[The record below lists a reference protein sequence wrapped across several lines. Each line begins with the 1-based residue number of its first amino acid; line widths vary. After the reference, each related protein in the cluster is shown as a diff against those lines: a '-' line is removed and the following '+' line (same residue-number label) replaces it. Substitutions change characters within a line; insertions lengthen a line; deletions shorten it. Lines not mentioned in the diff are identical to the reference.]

1 MNRFAEWALRTP
13 WNGML
18 AGALV
23 STLAC
28 LALPLLAWL
37 PGGLVVL
44 ACLVGGPAMGAWSV
58 SGAALP
64 IAWMFAPAM
73 GWGGALLL
81 AAMALLPALAAG
93 VLLSR
98 SRSLAF
104 AFQAVTMAAAALV
117 LLFRVGLGDPVSVFA
132 PLLEAMQP
140 AFEDMAASMAGLGMG
155 RSAEELATAVARMA
169 WATLA
174 WLLLLTTLSSLFLG
188 LWRFAA
194 LREPGLFG
202 REFASLRLG
211 SLIGWLAVA
220 ALLVNVAAQ
229 LAGGEAWAPAE
240 DLLFVLSGAFLL
252 QGLAI
257 AHALRAAQV
266 TGPLLLAVAYL
277 SIVVFPMLLVGLGLA
292 DTWVRFRERF
302 VNKTPSSTV

>member
-1 MNRFAEWALRTP
+1 
-13 WNGML
+13 
-18 AGALV
+18 LV

-44 ACLVGGPAMGAWSV
+44 ACLAGGPAMGAWSV

-64 IAWMFAPAM
+64 IALMFAPAM
-73 GWGGALLL
+73 GLGAALLL
-81 AAMALLPALAAG
+81 AVMALLPPLAAG
-93 VLLSR
+93 ILLSR
-98 SRSLAF
+98 SRSLSF
-104 AFQAVTMAAAALV
+104 AFQGVTLAAAGLV
-117 LLFRVGLGDPVSVFA
+117 LVFRILFGDPVSVFG
-132 PLLEAMQP
+132 PLLDSMKP
-140 AFEDMAASMAGLGMG
+140 AFEEMAASMAGLGVG

-194 LREPGLFG
+194 LREQGLFG
-202 REFASLRLG
+202 REFVALRLG
-211 SLIGWLAVA
+211 GLIGWLAVG
-220 ALLVNVAAQ
+220 ALLANVAAQ
-229 LAGGEAWAPAE
+229 LAGGDPWAPAE

-257 AHALRAAQV
+257 AHALRSAQV

-277 SIVVFPMLLVGLGLA
+277 SVIVFPMLLVGLGLA

-302 VNKTPSSTV
+302 INKTPSSTV

>member
-1 MNRFAEWALRTP
+1 MNRFAAWALRTP
-13 WNGML
+13 WNGMV
-18 AGALV
+18 AGALL
-23 STLAC
+23 STPAC

-37 PGGLVVL
+37 PGGWVVL
-44 ACLVGGPAMGAWSV
+44 ASLAGGPALGAWSMT
-58 SGAALP
+58 GAALP
-64 IAWMFAPAM
+64 MAWMFAPAM

-81 AAMALLPALAAG
+81 AAMALLPALVAG

-98 SRSLAF
+98 TRSLSF
-104 AFQAVTMAAAALV
+104 VFQAVTLSAAALV
-117 LLFRVGLGDPVSVFA
+117 LLFRAALGDPVSVFA
-132 PLLEAMQP
+132 PLLEAMKP
-140 AFEDMAASMAGLGMG
+140 AFEEMAASMAGLGMG

-169 WATLA
+169 WATLT

-220 ALLVNVAAQ
+220 VLLLNVAAQ

-277 SIVVFPMLLVGLGLA
+277 SVIVFPMLLVGLGLA

>member
-1 MNRFAEWALRTP
+1 MV
-13 WNGML
+13 

-44 ACLVGGPAMGAWSV
+44 ACLAGGPAMGAWSV

-73 GWGGALLL
+73 GWAGSLLL
-81 AAMALLPALAAG
+81 AGMALLPALAAG

-98 SRSLAF
+98 TRSLSF
-104 AFQAVTMAAAALV
+104 AFQGVTLAAGALV
-117 LLFRVGLGDPVSVFA
+117 LLCRIALGDPVSVFA
-132 PLLEAMQP
+132 PLLETMQP
-140 AFEDMAASMAGLGMG
+140 AFEEMAASMAGLGLG
-155 RSAEELATAVARMA
+155 RSAEELADAVARMA

-174 WLLLLTTLSSLFLG
+174 WLLLLTTLCSLFLG

-194 LREPGLFG
+194 LREQGLFG
-202 REFASLRLG
+202 REFAGLRLG

-252 QGLAI
+252 QGLAV
-257 AHALRAAQV
+257 AHALRSAQV
-266 TGPLLLAVAYL
+266 TGPMLLAVAYI